1 VSVDTTVVHE
11 TMRQISRFAV
21 TLIVAVLLLTLADRI
36 FQPVPIPAGTAALG
50 GLLALWVRSEWRA
63 VWAAGG
69 LVIGATMGTGIHLL
83 VHLTGR
89 STLSDAGVLAH
100 VSTNGI
106 GGLAVGT
113 AVFLPV
119 ALVAWLLGPRLSGIL
134 AGSSESR

>member
-1 VSVDTTVVHE
+1 
-11 TMRQISRFAV
+11 MRQIPRFAV
-21 TLIVAVLLLTLADRI
+21 TLIVAVLLLTLADKI
-36 FQPVPIPAGTAALG
+36 LQPVPIPAGTTVLG

-69 LVIGATMGTGIHLL
+69 LVIGATTGTGIHLL

-89 STLSDAGVLAH
+89 STLPDAGVLVH

-119 ALVAWLLGPRLSGIL
+119 ALVAWLLGPRAAENF